1 MGSWMQYVQSGSKK
15 LLFGF
20 KWVPH
25 IIQIEKL
32 DVLLGTFDA
41 KRRCVDCFIFP
52 IGVLLCF

>member
-1 MGSWMQYVQSGSKK
+1 MQSGSKK